1 MTDLTEQWK
10 KGELP
15 EGKYWVKYKH
25 WTDTVEMLD
34 YSVGL
39 FLDVDVPIEDDR
51 IEKVIAEVPD
61 YVEWQNMV
69 NCACEEHEANHRLL
83 EENAQLQEKI
93 ERLEKQL
100 NKQGEQVL
108 TMIDLL
114 LKSYFYLSAAMD
126 CKLTLEHCGNIG
138 ILCDLI
144 NKCFKDLGK

>member
-1 MTDLTEQWK
+1 MNDDIYETMHQLEQYN
-10 KGELP
+10 GELL
-15 EGKYWVKYKH
+15 ERH
-25 WTDTVEMLD
+25 QTD
-34 YSVGL
+34 
-39 FLDVDVPIEDDR
+39 
-51 IEKVIAEVPD
+51 KK
-61 YVEWQNMV
+61 
-69 NCACEEHEANHRLL
+69 
-83 EENAQLQEKI
+83 KI

-114 LKSYFYLSAAMD
+114 QKSYFYLSAARD